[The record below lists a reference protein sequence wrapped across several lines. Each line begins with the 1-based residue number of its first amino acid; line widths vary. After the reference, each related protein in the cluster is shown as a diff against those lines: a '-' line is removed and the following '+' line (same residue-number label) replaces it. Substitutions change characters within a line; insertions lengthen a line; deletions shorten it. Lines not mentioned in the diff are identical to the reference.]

1 MELLSPAGNLETAM
15 AAFEYGADAVY
26 VGLKQ
31 FSARADAENFSPED
45 LEVLMGL
52 AHDNQEW
59 PRKVY
64 VAVNTLL
71 RQEELPRLLPI
82 LHHLRDQAVDGVIV
96 QDFSTAHLIRQYYP
110 ELPLHASTQMAI
122 HNAAG
127 MEVCRDLGFS
137 RVIAAREL
145 TLDEIAQMA
154 AIPNIELEVFIHGAL
169 CYAYSGLCL
178 LSSVLR
184 DHSGNRGECSYVCRN
199 SWTVREQGRV
209 VAENC
214 SLMSMKDLALTD
226 MVGALKKLKIA
237 SVKIEGRKKTPLYV
251 AAVTNYYRNLIDG
264 TFEPGERQ
272 QCEQDI
278 KTIFSRPWTKFFLI
292 NDRAAAITDPH
303 TTGPRG
309 AEVGVVSAVIP
320 GPRAGLPDC
329 LRFQLKNQT
338 LSRHDGLQVE
348 PPGRDRPYGFP
359 VDELHVYAQGGQER
373 FENAFTAAPEMTV
386 EVPLPPDHPQIEP
399 GQKVFCTSSQEV
411 KNRYSWPSVRP
422 ALMRSRHPVYFELTI
437 ARDHLT
443 VISQPCIGEQELPD
457 VTTTLTLEK
466 PLEPAKNPPEH
477 LDEAVRKC
485 FAKLGDTEF
494 ELQDI
499 RIHNPEQLFVP
510 VSILNELRR
519 RAAEQVSSML
529 AAERDHEMAS
539 IANAET
545 AWHPAAPNDAPERPA
560 WILKVDRPF
569 LLNLLSSDELA
580 PAHEIIVDLGMTADE
595 DILEPLKALAAK
607 VGRKRIR
614 LSVPTL
620 QRKNDPLQ
628 HDWSAL
634 ASRLLLLGF
643 RKWQISNLGALPL
656 LAAGKVTAGNCS
668 ITADWPLYVTNR
680 TAAHFLAEQGFERI
694 TLAPDD
700 TLENTM
706 ALLNALSPIAEV
718 PVFQDTPLAMSAV
731 CANASMRGFCPGQ
744 RVCTFHELELTGRNG
759 EELIAINHHCESVFI
774 RKKPL
779 DRSNLLSSLAAAG
792 AQYFRADFIWRNW
805 SPRDVRLKW
814 LELAKY

>member
-1 MELLSPAGNLETAM
+1 M

-52 AHDNQEW
+52 AHDNPDW

-71 RQEELPRLLPI
+71 RQEEMPQLLPL

-96 QDFSTAHLIRQYYP
+96 QDFATAHLLRHYFP

-122 HNAAG
+122 HNAPG
-127 MEVCRDLGFS
+127 MEACRNLGFS

-145 TLDEIAQMA
+145 TLDEIAKLA
-154 AIPNIELEVFIHGAL
+154 AVPNIELEVFVHGAL

-184 DHSGNRGECSYVCRN
+184 GSSGNRGECSYVCRN
-199 SWTVREQGRV
+199 SWTVGDHGHTVQ
-209 VAENC
+209 ENC

-226 MVGALKKLKIA
+226 AVGTLKKLKVA

-278 KTIFSRPWTKFFLI
+278 KTIFSRPWTKFFLF
-292 NDRAAAITDPH
+292 NSRAAAITDPH

-309 AEVGVVSAVIP
+309 SEVGVVSAVVP
-320 GPRAGLPDC
+320 GPRENSPDC
-329 LRFQLKNQT
+329 LRFQLKNQI
-338 LSRHDGLQVE
+338 LSKHDGLQVE
-348 PPGRDRPYGFP
+348 PPGQGRPYGFP
-359 VDELHVYAQGGQER
+359 VDELRVYAQGGQDR
-373 FENAFTAAPEMTV
+373 FETVFTAEPEMTV
-386 EVPLPPDHPQIEP
+386 EVPLPHDHPVIAP

-411 KNRYSWPSVRP
+411 KSRYSWPSIRP
-422 ALMRSRHPVYFELTI
+422 ALMRSRHPVYFALTI
-437 ARDHLT
+437 SRDRLT
-443 VISQPCIGEQELPD
+443 VVSQPCIGERELPD
-457 VTTTLTLEK
+457 VTTTLLLDK
-466 PLEPAKNPPEH
+466 PLGNAKNPPEK

-499 RIHNPEQLFVP
+499 RINNPEQLFVP
-510 VSILNELRR
+510 ISTLNELRR
-519 RAAEQVSSML
+519 LAAEQVSAML
-529 AAERDHEMAS
+529 EEERGNDITSITSAEA
-539 IANAET
+539 
-545 AWHPAAPNDAPERPA
+545 AWHPEPPNDAPEHPA

-569 LLNLLSSDELA
+569 LLNLLSADELA
-580 PAHEIIVDLGMTADE
+580 PAHEVIVDLGMTADE
-595 DILEPLKALAAK
+595 DIFEPLRALSAK
-607 VGRKRIR
+607 LGKKRLR
-614 LSVPTL
+614 LAIPTL
-620 QRKNDPLQ
+620 MRANEDE
-628 HDWSAL
+628 HDWPTL
-634 ASRLLLLGF
+634 AYRLLQMGL
-643 RKWQISNLGALPL
+643 RKWQISNLGALPV
-656 LAAGKVTAGNCS
+656 LADGMVTPQNCS
-668 ITADWPLYVTNR
+668 ITTDWPLYVTNR
-680 TAAHFLAEQGFERI
+680 TAAHFLAEQGFERV

-706 ALLNALSPIAEV
+706 TLLNDLSPIAEV
-718 PVFQDTPLAMSAV
+718 PVFQDTPLAISAV
-731 CANASMRGFCPGQ
+731 CANASMKGFCPGAKA
-744 RVCTFHELELTGRNG
+744 CKFTELELTGHNG
-759 EELIAINHHCESVFI
+759 EELVAVNHRCHSVFL
-774 RKKPL
+774 RKQPL
-779 DRSNLLSSLAAAG
+779 DRTRLLPSLAAAG
-792 AQYFRADFIWRNW
+792 ARYFRADFIWRNW

-814 LELAKY
+814 LELTKY

>member
-1 MELLSPAGNLETAM
+1 M

-52 AHDNQEW
+52 AHDNSEW

-71 RQEELPRLLPI
+71 RQEELPQLLPL

-96 QDFSTAHLIRQYYP
+96 QDFATAHLIRQYYP

-184 DHSGNRGECSYVCRN
+184 GHSGNRGECSYVCR
-199 SWTVREQGRV
+199 SGWTVCDHGHMLQ
-209 VAENC
+209 ENC
-214 SLMSMKDLALTD
+214 SLMSMKDLALCDT
-226 MVGALKKLKIA
+226 VSAFRKLKIA

-278 KTIFSRPWTKFFLI
+278 KTIFSRPWTKFYLV

-309 AEVGVVSAVIP
+309 AEVGVVSAVVP
-320 GPRAGLPDC
+320 GPRADSADY
-329 LRFQLKNQT
+329 LRFQLKNQI

-348 PPGRDRPYGFP
+348 PPGRGRPYGFP
-359 VDELHVYAQGGQER
+359 VDELRVFAQGGQER
-373 FENAFTAAPEMTV
+373 SESVFTAEPEMTV

-399 GQKVFCTSSQEV
+399 GQKVFCTSSQEI
-411 KNRYSWPSVRP
+411 KGRYSWPSVRP
-422 ALMRSRHPVYFELTI
+422 ALMRSRHPVYFALTI
-437 ARDHLT
+437 NRERLT
-443 VISQPCIGEQELPD
+443 VVSQPCIGERELPD
-457 VTTTLTLEK
+457 VTTTLDLK
-466 PLEPAKNPPEH
+466 SPLEPAKRPPEH
-477 LDEAVRKC
+477 LDEAIRKC

-494 ELQDI
+494 ELEDI
-499 RIHNPEQLFVP
+499 RINNPEQLFVP
-510 VSILNELRR
+510 VSTLNELRR
-519 RAAEQVSSML
+519 LAAEQVSTML
-529 AAERDHEMAS
+529 AEEQSHELSTITSTEA
-539 IANAET
+539 
-545 AWHPAAPNDAPERPA
+545 AWHPTAPNDAPERPV
-560 WILKVDRPF
+560 WLLKVDRPY
-569 LLNLLSSDELA
+569 LLNLLSTAELE
-580 PAHEIIVDLGMTADE
+580 PAHEIIVDLGMTSDE
-595 DILEPLKALAAK
+595 DILEPLKALSVK
-607 VGRKRIR
+607 VGHKRLR
-614 LSVPTL
+614 LSLPVL
-620 QRKNDPLQ
+620 YRANDQQQ
-628 HDWSAL
+628 HNWSAL
-634 ASRLLLLGF
+634 ANRLLQLGF
-643 RKWQISNLGALPL
+643 RKWQISNFYALPL
-656 LAAGKVTAGNCS
+656 LDAGKVTPGNCS
-668 ITADWPLYVTNR
+668 ITSDWPFYVTNR
-680 TAAHFLAEQGFERI
+680 VAAHFLAEQGIERI

-706 ALLNALSPIAEV
+706 TLLDDLVPIAEV
-718 PVFQDTPLAMSAV
+718 PIFQDTPLAISAV
-731 CANASMRGFCPGQ
+731 CANASMRGFCPGK
-744 RVCTFHELELTGRNG
+744 RVCTFHELELSNRNG
-759 EELIAINHHCESVFI
+759 EELIAINHQCQSVFL
-774 RKKPL
+774 RKQPL
-779 DRSNLLSSLAAAG
+779 DRSSRLPSLAAAG
-792 AQYFRADFIWRNW
+792 ARYFRADFIWRNW
-805 SPRDVRLKW
+805 TPRDVRAKW
-814 LELAKY
+814 LELTKY